1 MFEWRIG
8 GIYIF
13 VALIM
18 RVIGQYIL
26 FLSQMVTQREPFKV
40 YVGLVV
46 EECYKIGVNSVFIFV
61 LVSTFMGAV
70 TAVQTAYNL
79 ISPFIPDYVIS
90 LVTRD
95 MAILEL
101 APTIMAIV
109 FAGKVGSN
117 LASELG
123 TMKITEQVDA
133 IEVMG
138 INSVSYLVL
147 PKVVASV
154 IVYPLLVILAAGLMI
169 YGGYIAGIFT
179 EVITKEEYIYGLR
192 ADFIEFNVTFALI
205 KSVVFAFLISSI
217 SAFWGYYTEGGA
229 LEVGKA
235 STKAVTTSCIAILTA
250 DYLLAQLFLT

>member
-1 MFEWRIG
+1 MKLFGR
-8 GIYIF
+8 
-13 VALIM
+13 
-18 RVIGQYIL
+18 YIL
-26 FLSQMVTQREPFKV
+26 FLQQMITQREPFKV
-40 YVGLVV
+40 YVKLVTD
-46 EECYKIGVNSVFIFV
+46 ECYKIGVGSVFIFV

-101 APTIMAIV
+101 APTVMGIV

-123 TMKITEQVDA
+123 TMRITEQVDA

-147 PKVVASV
+147 PKVIASL

-169 YGGYIAGIFT
+169 YGGYVAGILS
-179 EVITKEEYIYGLR
+179 EVITKEEYVYGLR
-192 ADFIEFNVTFALI
+192 ADFLEFNVTFGLI

-217 SAFWGYYTEGGA
+217 SSFWGFYTQGGA
-229 LEVGKA
+229 LEVGQA

-250 DYLLAQLFLT
+250 DYLLAQLLLT